1 MRHYLKSIA
10 SKVRQNGFSM
20 IEILIS
26 LVIIA
31 IAMLGAA
38 GLQLNVMRLN
48 NGSQSR
54 TQAIFLAA
62 DMVERLE
69 ANKVGAVAGSY
80 NMPTTW
86 TNASSAA
93 ATDCTTTTCDSTNL
107 AAWDISMWGQS
118 IVSLLP
124 NACWGVT
131 TTAVANPITYT
142 IQIGWLDHSD
152 SLANVTANA
161 CNTYVNQY
169 TTTRTISN

>member
-1 MRHYLKSIA
+1 MRHYLKPLA
-10 SKVRQNGFSM
+10 SRNIQNGFSM
-20 IEILIS
+20 LEILIS

-62 DMVERLE
+62 DMAERLE
-69 ANKVGAVAGSY
+69 TNKVGAVAGSY
-80 NMPTTW
+80 NMPAQW
-86 TNASSAA
+86 TNVSSVAG
-93 ATDCTTTTCDSTNL
+93 TDCTATTCDSPSL

-118 IVSLLP
+118 ISSLLP

-131 TTAVANPITYT
+131 TTTVANPITYT
-142 IQIGWLDHSD
+142 IHIGWVDHSD
-152 SLANVTANA
+152 SLTNVTANS